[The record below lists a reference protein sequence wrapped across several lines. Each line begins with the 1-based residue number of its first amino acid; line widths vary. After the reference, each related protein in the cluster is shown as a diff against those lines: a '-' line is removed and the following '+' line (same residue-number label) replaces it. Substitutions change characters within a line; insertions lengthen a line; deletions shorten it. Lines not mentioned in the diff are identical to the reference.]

1 MKKLHITI
9 TVTVI
14 AAVIISFV
22 FYNLFKP
29 KKTDDVIKVGFVFVG
44 DESHTYTLN
53 FISGMSILKE
63 TFGDKVELYPAYNVP
78 KRNQERVVDNLV
90 EKKGCTLI
98 FANSYDYKINTKE
111 CAKKYPDVQFCQIG
125 CMNANESPIYPNY
138 HTFTGKIY
146 QGCYISG
153 VVAGLKMKELI
164 ERNEL
169 KPSKAKIGYVA
180 AYPYSEVISGYT
192 AFFLGVKSVV
202 KEATMDVIYTNS
214 WNNYALELKA
224 AKKLISDKCVIIAN
238 QSDTK
243 AVADACESM
252 PTYMNVFYVGYNQ
265 NMVDIAPTTYL
276 IGCRTNWSKYM
287 IGAVKA
293 LQQGKK
299 IEDVVEGSVNGNDI
313 GAGFDKGWIEMF
325 PANEMTVAKGTNEKI
340 RNLIQDFSKD
350 KITVFQGDYIG
361 VDPFNEKDVYDLNTP
376 YKENENTSAATFHYE
391 LKNVIRIVDRY

>member
-1 MKKLHITI
+1 MKKLYITTAVI
-9 TVTVI
+9 VI

-29 KKTDDVIKVGFVFVG
+29 KEPDNVIKVGFVFVG

-53 FISGMSILKE
+53 FINGMSSLKE
-63 TFGDKVELYPAYNVP
+63 SFGDKVELHPVYNVH
-78 KRNQERVVDNLV
+78 KQNQEEAVDALV
-90 EKKGCTLI
+90 NKGCTLI
-98 FANSYDYKINTKE
+98 FANSYDYRMNTKV
-111 CAKKYPDVQFCQIG
+111 CAEKYPEVQFCQIG
-125 CMNANESPIYPNY
+125 SVNANEPPVYPNY
-138 HTFTGKIY
+138 HTFTGKIH

-153 VVAGLKMKELI
+153 VVAGLKMNELI
-164 ERNEL
+164 ERNQL
-169 KPSKAKIGYVA
+169 KSSEAKIGYVA

-202 KEATMDVIYTNS
+202 KEATMEVIYTNS

-224 AKKLISDKCVIIAN
+224 AKRLIADKCVIMAN
-238 QSDTK
+238 QTDTK
-243 AVADACESM
+243 AVADACENM

-293 LQQGKK
+293 LQKGKK
-299 IEDVVEGSVNGNDI
+299 IENVVDGNVNGNDI

-325 PANEMTVAKGTNEKI
+325 AANEMTGAKGTNEKI
-340 RNLIQDFSKD
+340 RQLIQDLSKG
-350 KITVFQGDYIG
+350 KIIVFQGNYIG
-361 VDPFNEKDVYDLNTP
+361 VSPFDKEDIYDLNTP
-376 YKENENTSAATFHYE
+376 YEESEYTSAATFHYE